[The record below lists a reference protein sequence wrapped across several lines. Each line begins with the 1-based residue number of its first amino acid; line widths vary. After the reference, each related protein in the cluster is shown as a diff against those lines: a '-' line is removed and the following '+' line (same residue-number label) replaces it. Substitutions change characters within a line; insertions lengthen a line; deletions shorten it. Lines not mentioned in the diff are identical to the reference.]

1 MMLARKWL
9 SLPKAKQQLLFKSA
23 LVLGAV
29 RVGLAFLP
37 IHTLLRMQ
45 AYLSSRRAWM
55 HAQGDA
61 SSPEQIGWAVS
72 VVGRHVPGTRTCLIQ
87 ALAVHALLQRS
98 GFSPLLCIGVAR
110 TSGCPLQAHAW
121 VEHQGQVV
129 IGGGVRSLYAPLFV
143 WKGRS
148 L

>member
-1 MMLARKWL
+1 MLVRKWL
-9 SLPKAKQQLLFKSA
+9 SLPRAKQQLLLKSGLLLA
-23 LVLGAV
+23 AV
-29 RVGLAFLP
+29 RVGLAVLP
-37 IHTLLRMQ
+37 IQTLLRIH
-45 AYLSSRRAWM
+45 AYLTGRRAWIRW
-55 HAQGDA
+55 AGT

-72 VVGRHVPGTRTCLIQ
+72 VVGRHVPGARTCLVQ

-110 TSGCPLQAHAW
+110 TSGRPLQAHAW

-129 IGGGVRSLYAPLFV
+129 IGGGVQSLYAPLFV
-143 WKGRS
+143 WKGRP